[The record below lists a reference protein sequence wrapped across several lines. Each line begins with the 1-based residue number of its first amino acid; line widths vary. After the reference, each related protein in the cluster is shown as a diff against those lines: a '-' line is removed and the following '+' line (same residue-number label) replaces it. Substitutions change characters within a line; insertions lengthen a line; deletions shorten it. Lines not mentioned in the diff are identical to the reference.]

1 MVLIILLLKNKHRRH
16 IVEGWALLEKLL
28 ENILDLSLYK
38 FDTVQKCIK
47 FKYTAVNLI
56 IRRKHLHLI
65 GEYKSYMEA
74 NFLYNIDDLLNNNQS
89 KLEHQ

>member
-1 MVLIILLLKNKHRRH
+1 MKNKHRRN
-16 IVEGWALLEKLL
+16 IVKGWTLLEKLL

-38 FDTVQKCIK
+38 FNTDQKCIK
-47 FKYTAVNLI
+47 FKYTAVYLI

-74 NFLYNIDDLLNNNQS
+74 HFLYNIDDLLNYIPQS
-89 KLEHQ
+89 KEEATISPS